1 MSFGGVP
8 PWAKVTG
15 KDPRLERRRNLIV
28 VSEERKVRLG
38 NAEERQRERSAK
50 AYEKAAKDKIEAAH
64 MPFTTAPAVEVRS
77 NARNPAPSITRD
89 RCSSSRSALNAI

>member
-38 NAEERQRERSAK
+38 NAEER
-50 AYEKAAKDKIEAAH
+50 
-64 MPFTTAPAVEVRS
+64 
-77 NARNPAPSITRD
+77 
-89 RCSSSRSALNAI
+89 

>member
-64 MPFTTAPAVEVRS
+64 MPFTTASAVEVRS

-89 RCSSSRSALNAI
+89 RCSSSRAWLNAI